1 MELDSLMLSGNSLTK
16 KDKTY
21 SLVYTWNLKKEEK
34 NLSSSNQYRERGV
47 VVPHLEGRVR
57 EQIKWVK
64 GAKGKNS
71 QL

>member
-1 MELDSLMLSGNSLTK
+1 METVSQEKT
-16 KDKTY
+16 KTY
-21 SLVYTWNLKKEEK
+21 DLRLYMEPKKEEK
-34 NLSSSNQYRERGV
+34 KTLSSSKSIQRAEV
-47 VVPHLEGRVR
+47 VVARGRVR